1 MFACIAFIGEITAMM
16 RQTGADPL
24 GLVPVPLRDAHAS
37 GSCGHE
43 QRLATDIPWLER
55 TTTAA
60 GRTTKVAF
68 LAIALIALAVSFVAV
83 PVSYAIHRHLHPLSP
98 S

>member
-1 MFACIAFIGEITAMM
+1 MM

-24 GLVPVPLRDAHAS
+24 GLVPVPLRDSHAS
-37 GSCGHE
+37 GSCSHG
-43 QRLATDIPWLER
+43 QRLATDMSGSEGM
-55 TTTAA
+55 TTAT

-68 LAIALIALAVSFVAV
+68 LAIVLITLAVSFVAV